1 MTREGERFEE
11 EGKKREEAKV
21 AEAFQP
27 SCALKVFKDRHP
39 GRTRHPP
46 PPPPFPPY
54 SPRASGVQPRGGD
67 ARG

>member
-27 SCALKVFKDRHP
+27 SCALKVFKDLG
-39 GRTRHPP
+39 GRAILLLLSP
-46 PPPPFPPY
+46 PPY

>member
-1 MTREGERFEE
+1 MTREEERERFE
-11 EGKKREEAKV
+11 EGKKREV
-21 AEAFQP
+21 AEAFQL
-27 SCALKVFKDRHP
+27 SCALKVFKDGHP